1 MKKYLVIGNPI
12 GHSLSPKL
20 QNYWL
25 KQNNIKAVYDK
36 IKLEEKEIEGI
47 IQDIKKQKIAGC
59 NVTVPFKKK
68 VIPFLDKLSIQAE
81 QTQSVNTIIF
91 ENGNLIGYNTDTFGF
106 DKAIKSLNFNM
117 KGKKVLILGAGG
129 VVPSIVF
136 AIKKMGVSEISI
148 SNRTKQK
155 AENLKILFKE
165 LNILEWGNIIN
176 FDVVINATSLGLN
189 NEKINL
195 DFSKVGKNKLFY
207 DVIYNPAETN
217 FLKEGKKLGNITENG
232 ATMFI
237 YQASEAFKLWH
248 GIEPEVNFET
258 LKLLKND

>member
-1 MKKYLVIGNPI
+1 MKKREVIFYSGFSMEPPETVELLDNLE
-12 GHSLSPKL
+12 GRMVSDE
-20 QNYWL
+20 
-25 KQNNIKAVYDK
+25 KQKI
-36 IKLEEKEIEGI
+36 IKLEEYKILSFWDKIEQIGVWKWSKKYPVKEPEL
-47 IQDIKKQKIAGC
+47 KQL
-59 NVTVPFKKK
+59 
-68 VIPFLDKLSIQAE
+68 LD
-81 QTQSVNTIIF
+81 
-91 ENGNLIGYNTDTFGF
+91 GYNWQLKLRDRNG
-106 DKAIKSLNFNM
+106 KAKYCSGYMSFPR
-117 KGKKVLILGAGG
+117 KFKELI
-129 VVPSIVF
+129 
-136 AIKKMGVSEISI
+136 
-148 SNRTKQK
+148 
-155 AENLKILFKE
+155 KE